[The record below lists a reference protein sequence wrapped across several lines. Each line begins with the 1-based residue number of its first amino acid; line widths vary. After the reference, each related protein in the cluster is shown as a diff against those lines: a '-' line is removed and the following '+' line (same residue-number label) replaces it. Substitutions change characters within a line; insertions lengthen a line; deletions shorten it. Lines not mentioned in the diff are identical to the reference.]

1 MRPSEA
7 LALHRD
13 EARTIVDAYHVAEPR
28 IFGSA
33 ARGEDTESS
42 DLDIIVR
49 RKGELSYFDL
59 FKLEG
64 ELASLLGVRV
74 DIRTEGEFSARVYDR
89 IKRDFV
95 AL

>member
-7 LALHRD
+7 LALHRE
-13 EARTIVDAYHVAEPR
+13 EARSIVAAYQVTEPR

-33 ARGEDTESS
+33 ARGEDTVAS

-49 RKGELSYFDL
+49 RNGSLSYFDL
-59 FKLEG
+59 FRLED
-64 ELASLLGVRV
+64 ELAALLGVRV
-74 DIRTEGEFSARVYDR
+74 DVRTEGEFTTRIFDR

-95 AL
+95 PL